1 MSSEKRYKIIE
12 NIIYL
17 VLWILV
23 FTVPVVS
30 LAFRSGNIGMEF
42 QWKDVWGI
50 WFSILPFLVL
60 FLLHNFFVS
69 RFFFQRGR
77 RWLYFL
83 LTAVLLAVHPGISVI
98 TKGKVPWDF
107 RDPDQIALIDKRPGL
122 PPENYQPA
130 DTRRRVPVGAPVWNI
145 PLGEHPEDLGPRG
158 MRPGEPIDI
167 MAIAKFALALM
178 LVALNLVIKWYYK
191 SRIMEDKVSQMQNQ
205 MLKGQLQQLRHQIN
219 PHFFMNTLNNIHALV
234 DIDPEKAKTTII
246 ELSSL
251 MRYVLYDTSDGII
264 QIDKE
269 KSFLEKYIN
278 IMSIRYS
285 DKVKIISDFDLSI
298 NRPAATSGEVSQA
311 RLPSMLLV
319 TFIENAFK
327 HGVTYQKQSVV
338 ETSLRIKE
346 GRIVFTC
353 YNTKLKD
360 QNRQS
365 GGIGL
370 ENVSKRLDL
379 IYGEDYKMDVE
390 EDDDSY
396 KVCLS
401 LPMHP
406 PAVLTHKDLF

>member
-1 MSSEKRYKIIE
+1 MSSEKRYKVIE
-12 NIIYL
+12 NVIYL

-23 FTVPVVS
+23 FTVPVIS
-30 LAFRSGNIGMEF
+30 LMFRSGGDGSAF
-42 QWKDVWGI
+42 RWRDVWGI

-60 FLLHNFFVS
+60 FVLHNFLVS
-69 RFFFQRGR
+69 RFFFAKGK

-83 LTAVLLAVHPGISVI
+83 LVAVLLSVHPGISVV

-107 RDPDQIALIDKRPGL
+107 NPQGPPPQEEFRHEDSPGRT
-122 PPENYQPA
+122 PP
-130 DTRRRVPVGAPVWNI
+130 GAPVWKI
-145 PLGEHPEDLGPRG
+145 PLGGHPEDPGPRG
-158 MRPGEPIDI
+158 LRPGEPIDI
-167 MAIAKFALALM
+167 MAVAKFALALM
-178 LVALNLVIKWYYK
+178 VLAMNLVIKWHYR
-191 SRIMEDKVSQMQNQ
+191 SQTMEDKVARMKEE
-205 MLKGQLQQLRHQIN
+205 MLRGQLQQLRHQIN
-219 PHFFMNTLNNIHALV
+219 PHFLMNTLNNIHALV
-234 DIDPEKAKTTII
+234 DIDPDKAKTVII

-251 MRYVLYDTSDGII
+251 MRYVLYDTPDGII

-269 KSFLEKYIN
+269 KSFLEKYLN

-298 NRPAATSGEVSQA
+298 NGPAANSGEVSQA

-353 YNTKLKD
+353 YNTKRED
-360 QNRQS
+360 ENPRS